1 MIFGIGIDLVELYR
15 MEKIIAEKPQFIKRV
30 LTPKE
35 EAIFNTLSPKRK
47 VEFLGGRFACKE
59 AFSKAYGTG
68 IGKVTFQDIE
78 VLNEKSGQPV
88 VTNCPF
94 SGKVFV
100 SISHSETTAM
110 AQIIL
115 ETPEKEGTL

>member
-1 MIFGIGIDLVELYR
+1 MIFGIGLDVVELYR
-15 MEKIIAEKPQFIKRV
+15 MEKIIAEKSPFIQRV

-35 EAIFNTLSPKRK
+35 QMVFSNLSPRRQ

-78 VLNEKSGQPV
+78 ILNLENGQPV
-88 VTNCPF
+88 VTKSPF

-100 SISHSETTAM
+100 TISHSQTTAI

-115 ETPEKEGTL
+115 EVQEKEGLL